1 MVQHKIKT
9 KQTLPKGCKAKVK
22 KGKQPVG
29 GPRKG
34 HALHI
39 APKKKT
45 AIQEATTSA
54 AVSKI
59 INDKNEEMV
68 RGRADVAVGKS
79 TTGKKK

>member
-1 MVQHKIKT
+1 MVQHKIKV

-34 HALHI
+34 HNLHI
-39 APKKKT
+39 APKKKV
-45 AIQEATTSA
+45 AVEEAKTSA
-54 AVSKI
+54 EVSKV

-68 RGRADVAVGKS
+68 RGRADVAVGKTS
-79 TTGKKK
+79 KSKK